1 MKLTQTGDEIAPE
14 LSGLPGQEEEA
25 KESHYNGIHRLF
37 RDLGIHLSTM
47 SSSRSSSSSSVSST
61 PSAPAS
67 AAAKAAAAAAAA
79 ASFSFSAASS
89 FSCFLSLR
97 CWNRRRY

>member
-37 RDLGIHLSTM
+37 RDLGIHLSNLRQIGGLGRPHGCGAHTHKDTGGHQRVE
-47 SSSRSSSSSSVSST
+47 SREELECDVWCV
-61 PSAPAS
+61 AEH
-67 AAAKAAAAAAAA
+67 AAHQCP
-79 ASFSFSAASS
+79 FD
-89 FSCFLSLR
+89 R
-97 CWNRRRY
+97 